1 MSQKLSAQKLSA
13 DIQCQILREL
23 SSVSN
28 LDDILAY
35 IAGRVKTT
43 LEASACSIYIVDE
56 NGKTAT
62 QRAGEGYQQSFVG
75 KAKCLVIPEDQVE
88 EGSPTQEQKL
98 GLTGWIL
105 STGKS
110 FLARTPEELLAHPH
124 RLGTH
129 DPDMLPGQNL
139 RLQTFLGVPMRG
151 QHGDIIGVIK
161 AERRFDPSLD
171 IQPFEAE
178 QQIIL
183 ETIARMT
190 SKILA
195 YLETARTRNLDA
207 AITAWSR
214 DVISEASI
222 TESDMDGFLSIVVNV
237 AAAALRADSCGIY
250 LTDPYKNTLTQR
262 AGIGSQQPRFVIRS
276 YLLPKKEDIVEMPQ
290 TRDERV
296 GLTAWI
302 AATGKSFYAKDYK
315 ELCQHP
321 HHRGEYDAHNF
332 KLGEQIC
339 GAFLGSPLQVA
350 GEVKGTLKVENISII
365 GKQDD
370 REFSKEARRRFDVLA
385 QDVALAI
392 IRLQERKPYQVIID
406 SQQTIFEVLHGNQ
419 DIQTLVSTVVKKTM
433 ELLNA
438 RACALFL
445 KEGDKLVQPSWA
457 AAGYAQLS
465 PGKAREY
472 KLVDS
477 EEIAEKPESDKER
490 VGLTVWIAVKRAKFS
505 ARSNTELK
513 LHPHHKGTY
522 DPINFDPK
530 KNERC
535 ESFMGIPLTV
545 GKASGSLLQSAETN
559 DQKKE
564 LIGVLKVES
573 KIKITDDGSEEYTY
587 FSEQDELVFDLIAMS
602 VAIAIKNAKLS
613 ESRRFADQILTQPN
627 RLLLD
632 LHDFIKENPQAIET
646 LTQVADLVSSEKQNI
661 STIIKNYIPLVQADI
676 SSQSLAA
683 IPDLMHNFGEF
694 FEGGKAMGR
703 LYTEFHKAFKIDS
716 VGQLIDFCS
725 KTPLSTDVEFRQAQ
739 FFLAETAAVFIQ
751 TIQHLKDA
759 LRDIT
764 LNRSTLESVR
774 AYLEGIQEQV
784 QNLPTPEQWILS
796 EIVKGWISTIATAKE
811 DFKTVINPYLT
822 GAPVNPKK
830 SPFFGRKDIFE
841 WISENLVGATEKN
854 ILVFHGERRMGKTS
868 ILLQLKDGELGKPLR
883 ENPNTPICPIY
894 IDLQG
899 FNDWETHKFLR
910 RLSEQIANQIIKQ
923 YPALKRKI
931 SLPDY
936 EHFKELPF
944 GTFEDFISATCNGM
958 QDKFLVLMIDE
969 FELLD
974 KMVLQKELDVKIFS
988 QLRSLMQFQANLTF
1002 ILAGTQEM
1010 DDLSLEY
1017 NSLAQNIAL
1026 IREVSFMDKDDAVK
1040 LIREP
1045 VSGKVFYE
1053 DSAVEEIWHYTHGH
1067 PYLLQLLC
1075 HDLIY
1080 EMNAR
1085 GVGNHIGVDLV
1096 RYIALKFV
1104 SMKNTHLNDL
1114 WQNNTN
1120 DIEKAILYHLA
1131 ILGERE
1137 KHGLTAFE
1145 ISEALNNFP
1154 PEQISTTLS
1163 RLIKRGLIEKAQPS
1177 EAGASPVLTHTISLF
1192 SSWILH
1198 NLPPE
1203 KQINGSP
1210 NQSLGAMI

>member
-1 MSQKLSAQKLSA
+1 MSQRLSAQKISA

-23 SSVSN
+23 SADSR

-35 IAGRVKTT
+35 IAGRVRIT

-56 NGKTAT
+56 DGLTAT
-62 QRAGEGYQQSFVG
+62 QRAGEGYQQGFIG
-75 KAKCLVIPEDQVE
+75 KAQCRVIPEDQVE
-88 EGSPTQEQKL
+88 ENNPSEDQKL
-98 GLTGWIL
+98 GITGWIV

-129 DPDMLPGQNL
+129 DPDMLPGQTL

-151 QHGDIIGVIK
+151 QHGDIIGIIK
-161 AERRFDPSLD
+161 AERRYDPALD
-171 IQPFEAE
+171 TQPFEAE

-195 YLETARTRNLDA
+195 YLETATTRNLDA

-276 YLLPKKEDIVEMPQ
+276 YLLPKKEEIPQ
-290 TRDERV
+290 NPCTRDERV

-302 AATGKSFYAKDYK
+302 AATGKSFYARNYE

-321 HHRGEYDAHNF
+321 HHRGQYDAHNF
-332 KLGEQIC
+332 KIGEQIC
-339 GAFLGSPLQVA
+339 GAFLGAPLQVA

-365 GKQDD
+365 GEPDN

-385 QDVALAI
+385 QDIALAI

-445 KEGDKLVQPSWA
+445 KEGDKLVQPVWA
-457 AAGYAQLS
+457 AAGYAQIS
-465 PGKAREY
+465 PGKPREY
-472 KLVDS
+472 KLVDAND
-477 EEIAEKPESDKER
+477 IVEKPEKEEDR
-490 VGLTVWIAVKRAKFS
+490 VGLTVWIAVKRTKFS
-505 ARSNTELK
+505 ARSNMELR

-522 DPINFDPK
+522 DPINFDPE

-535 ESFMGIPLTV
+535 ESFMGMPLTV
-545 GKASGSLLQSAETN
+545 GKAPNASLQTEGNN
-559 DQKKE
+559 DTKKE

-613 ESRRFADQILTQPN
+613 ESRRFADQILAQPN

-632 LHDFIKENPQAIET
+632 LHEFIKDNPQAIET

-661 STIIKNYIPLVQADI
+661 STIIKNYTPLVQGDI

-703 LYTEFHKAFKIDS
+703 LYSELHKAYKATS
-716 VGQLIDFCS
+716 MGELTDFCS
-725 KTPLSTDVEFRQAQ
+725 KTPLSTDIEFRQAQ
-739 FFLAETAAVFIQ
+739 FFLADTAALFIQ
-751 TIQHLKDA
+751 TIQYLKDA
-759 LRDIT
+759 LRDVT
-764 LNRSTLESVR
+764 LNRSTLETLRV
-774 AYLEGIQEQV
+774 YLETTREQV
-784 QNLPTPEQWILS
+784 QNLPIPEQWILS
-796 EIVKGWISTIATAKE
+796 EIVQQWISTVANAKE
-811 DFKTVINPYLT
+811 RFKTVINPYLT
-822 GAPVNPKK
+822 GTPVYPKK
-830 SPFFGRKDIFE
+830 SPFFGRRDIFE
-841 WISENLVGATEKN
+841 WISENLLGATQKN

-868 ILLQLKDGELGKPLR
+868 ILLQLKDGDLGKPLR
-883 ENPNTPICPIY
+883 ENPDNPICPIF

-899 FNDWETHKFLR
+899 FNDWDTPKFLS
-910 RLSEQIANQIIKQ
+910 RLSQHIGNQVVKQ
-923 YPALKRKI
+923 FPDLKK
-931 SLPDY
+931 SLSIPDKNQ
-936 EHFKELPF
+936 FQDLPF
-944 GTFEDFISATCNGM
+944 GTFEDFIVSTCNLMPGTH
-958 QDKFLVLMIDE
+958 LVVMMDE
-969 FELLD
+969 FERLD
-974 KMVLQKELDVKIFS
+974 KMVLNKELDVRIFS
-988 QLRSLMQFQANLTF
+988 QLRSLMQFQHN
-1002 ILAGTQEM
+1002 
-1010 DDLSLEY
+1010 
-1017 NSLAQNIAL
+1017 L
-1026 IREVSFMDKDDAVK
+1026 IRPQLAV
-1040 LIREP
+1040 
-1045 VSGKVFYE
+1045 
-1053 DSAVEEIWHYTHGH
+1053 TH
-1067 PYLLQLLC
+1067 
-1075 HDLIY
+1075 
-1080 EMNAR
+1080 
-1085 GVGNHIGVDLV
+1085 
-1096 RYIALKFV
+1096 
-1104 SMKNTHLNDL
+1104 
-1114 WQNNTN
+1114 W
-1120 DIEKAILYHLA
+1120 
-1131 ILGERE
+1131 
-1137 KHGLTAFE
+1137 
-1145 ISEALNNFP
+1145 
-1154 PEQISTTLS
+1154 
-1163 RLIKRGLIEKAQPS
+1163 PS
-1177 EAGASPVLTHTISLF
+1177 YY
-1192 SSWILH
+1192 
-1198 NLPPE
+1198 
-1203 KQINGSP
+1203 
-1210 NQSLGAMI
+1210 